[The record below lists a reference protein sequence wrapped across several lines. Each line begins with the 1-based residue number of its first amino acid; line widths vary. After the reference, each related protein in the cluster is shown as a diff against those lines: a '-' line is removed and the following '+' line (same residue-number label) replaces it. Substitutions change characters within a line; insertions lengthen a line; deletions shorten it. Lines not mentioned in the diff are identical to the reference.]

1 MRLPEEE
8 WPFLNP
14 FTNLEQ
20 IKSFTLVLIDIQ
32 NFKEINDTMGH
43 LCGDIILKEV
53 AKVLKESVR
62 HQDSVIRYGGDEF
75 LIIFLNCPEEKVY
88 ERTTYIQR
96 MLSDISCKGN
106 KNHTIGADFGV
117 AHTTCF
123 EKTGEFMEKI
133 IRQADT
139 LMYQNKKAKKE
150 KKRVLLECA
159 DKQS

>member
-1 MRLPEEE
+1 
-8 WPFLNP
+8 
-14 FTNLEQ
+14 
-20 IKSFTLVLIDIQ
+20 
-32 NFKEINDTMGH
+32 MGH

-123 EKTGEFMEKI
+123 EKTVEFMEKI